1 MTGPGASGLTDLLA
15 TPNLGTGVLEHRD
28 RVDFAGLRAARLAR
42 VLDAMAERDLDAC
55 FLGREANARYATGVR
70 RLWTAQSRPFV
81 PACLV
86 VRNPGA
92 VELLSFSASYE
103 DIPDEVGPDHFFP
116 VTWNPMN
123 MIDRFQKTEGVLDAR
138 RIGYDSL
145 SPFFEGMLRQA
156 LPEAEFVGAEDMMR
170 ALKRVKLP
178 EEITCI
184 RTAAAIAESSL
195 YAAISEVRPG
205 VTEHHLRATFLD
217 RMCALGTSQFAQQ
230 GTFTVIEPGGALRWT
245 TSDRILR
252 EGDSVALAGGVLW
265 AGYEGSLART
275 WWCGEELLPGSEQQG
290 TFARWRA
297 VTDAIVDAC
306 RPGRTGADVHAAF
319 TKAGGAHPQM
329 TMAYAVG
336 LGHDGPLAGPGM
348 SEELERAQTIEA
360 NMVIAVRHFQRG
372 TSSSCF
378 GEDMLLVT
386 DGDPERLTTL
396 GYGPLAAE
404 V

>member
-1 MTGPGASGLTDLLA
+1 MTDLLA
-15 TPNLGTGVLEHRD
+15 TPNIGTGALEHRD
-28 RVDFAGLRAARLAR
+28 RIDFTGLRAARLAR

-86 VRNPGA
+86 VRTRRR

-123 MIDRFQKTEGVLDAR
+123 MMDRFQKTEGVLDAR

-145 SPFFEGMLRQA
+145 SPFFEGMLRQT
-156 LPEAEFVGAEDMMR
+156 LPEAEFVGVEDMMR
-170 ALKRVKLP
+170 SLKRVKLP

-205 VTEHHLRATFLD
+205 VTEHHLRAAFLD

-230 GTFTVIEPGGALRWT
+230 GTFTVIDPGAPFRWT
-245 TSDRILR
+245 TSDRVLR

-275 WWCGEELLPGSEQQG
+275 WWCGDELLPGAEQHG
-290 TFARWRA
+290 DVRA
-297 VTDAIVDAC
+297 VAGGDRRGHRRSAG
-306 RPGRTGADVHAAF
+306 PGRTGADLHAAF
-319 TKAGGAHPQM
+319 TKAGGTDPQM

-336 LGHDGPLAGPGM
+336 LGHDGPARRPRHEPGAGAGADPRGEHGDRG
-348 SEELERAQTIEA
+348 SAFPT
-360 NMVIAVRHFQRG
+360 RHRR
-372 TSSSCF
+372 
-378 GEDMLLVT
+378 V
-386 DGDPERLTTL
+386 
-396 GYGPLAAE
+396 AASARTWCW
-404 V
+404 

>member
-1 MTGPGASGLTDLLA
+1 
-15 TPNLGTGVLEHRD
+15 
-28 RVDFAGLRAARLAR
+28 
-42 VLDAMAERDLDAC
+42 MAERDLDAC

-86 VRNPGA
+86 VRNPPA

-123 MIDRFQKTEGVLDAR
+123 MMDRFQKTEGVLDAR

-145 SPFFEGMLRQA
+145 SPFFEGMLRQT
-156 LPEAEFVGAEDMMR
+156 LPEAEFVGVEDMMR

-205 VTEHHLRATFLD
+205 VTEHHLRAAFLD

-230 GTFTVIEPGGALRWT
+230 GTFTVIDPGAPFRWT
-245 TSDRILR
+245 TTDRVLR

-275 WWCGEELLPGSEQQG
+275 WWCGDELLPGAEQHG
-290 TFARWRA
+290 TFARW
-297 VTDAIVDAC
+297 
-306 RPGRTGADVHAAF
+306 
-319 TKAGGAHPQM
+319 
-329 TMAYAVG
+329 
-336 LGHDGPLAGPGM
+336 
-348 SEELERAQTIEA
+348 
-360 NMVIAVRHFQRG
+360 QRG
-372 TSSSCF
+372 DRRGHRPVPTRAHGCRSPRRVHEGGRLRSADDDGVRGRPRARRAPRGPRHEPGAGAGTDHR
-378 GEDMLLVT
+378 GEH
-386 DGDPERLTTL
+386 GDRGSAFPTRHRE
-396 GYGPLAAE
+396 
-404 V
+404 